1 MCSLFSCGKEK
12 KEETVL
18 KGWRPCDTARRINT
32 SPACSTGKLQL
43 YQPRAKRNP
52 SSDGWSKGKQWSS
65 GMFGLGQELQT
76 VFCHFYLLL
85 LTHWTKGA
93 AAMSLGTAHLWVS
106 THMGSGILFSDALTP
121 LLNRHSTGGRF
132 HLQLKLWPM
141 EGELGWNS
149 SSWAAPGDRLNFT
162 QPRRQLQDE
171 INCGTAYRVL
181 SKISS
186 F

>member
-65 GMFGLGQELQT
+65 GMFGLGQELHCVLPFLPPASYSLDQGCCSHEPGHSPF
-76 VFCHFYLLL
+76 VSVY
-85 LTHWTKGA
+85 THGQWDP
-93 AAMSLGTAHLWVS
+93 
-106 THMGSGILFSDALTP
+106 LFWCFNTR
-121 LLNRHSTGGRF
+121 NSTGGRF
-132 HLQLKLWPM
+132 HLQLELWPM

-149 SSWAAPGDRLNFT
+149 SSWAAPGDRINFT